1 MKINLNGTTT
11 DFNACVAL
19 MDDDLREEISADLAP
34 CTEQEFINEYCKRHF
49 AKYGIGFEI

>member
-1 MKINLNGTTT
+1 MKINLNGTAT

-49 AKYGIGFEI
+49 EKYGADFEI

>member
-1 MKINLNGTTT
+1 MKVELNNSIV

-19 MDDDLREEISADLAP
+19 MDDDIREEIHIDLAP

-49 AKYGIGFEI
+49 AKYEIEFTI

>member
-1 MKINLNGTTT
+1 MKVELNNSIV

-19 MDDDLREEISADLAP
+19 MDDDIREEIHIDLAP

-49 AKYGIGFEI
+49 AKYKIEFTI